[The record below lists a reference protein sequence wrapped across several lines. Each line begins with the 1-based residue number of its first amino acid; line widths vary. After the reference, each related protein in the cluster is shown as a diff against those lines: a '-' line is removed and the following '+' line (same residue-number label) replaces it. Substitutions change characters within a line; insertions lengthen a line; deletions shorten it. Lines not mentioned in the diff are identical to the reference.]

1 MLSQRRSS
9 RWSPTW
15 FRLWA
20 ADSAAL
26 LFSQFAAV
34 VATSALA
41 ILLARHLGP
50 RNWGLF
56 SGFLGLSLGLS
67 IFVEFGL
74 TQWLLRELSR
84 LWAGNHGEVTSP
96 DHVGRLVVSSLAV
109 NAALGSTVIVGLN
122 GLRLL
127 RTTAWRRAVN
137 HGFTRA

>member
-1 MLSQRRSS
+1 MLRPRRSS
-9 RWSPTW
+9 RWLPTW
-15 FRLWA
+15 LRLWA
-20 ADSAAL
+20 VDSAAL

-84 LWAGNHGEVTSP
+84 LWVRQGPASV
-96 DHVGRLVVSSLAV
+96 SLATRRRAGRIVVASFTV
-109 NAALGSTVIVGLN
+109 NVLLGLVIVVGAGVAAGIFRVGPSSAIL
-122 GLRLL
+122 
-127 RTTAWRRAVN
+127 
-137 HGFTRA
+137 